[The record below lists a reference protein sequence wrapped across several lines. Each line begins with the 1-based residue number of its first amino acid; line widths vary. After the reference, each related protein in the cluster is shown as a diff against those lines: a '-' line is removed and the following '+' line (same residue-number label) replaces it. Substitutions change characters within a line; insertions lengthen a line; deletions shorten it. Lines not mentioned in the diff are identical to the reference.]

1 MSCVCPPGRARRS
14 LALANVS
21 CPQVDVYIF
30 EPNGISRVQTQHEL
44 GQKFNDFIS
53 VTKTKNKVRLAGA
66 SGC

>member
-1 MSCVCPPGRARRS
+1 M
-14 LALANVS
+14 S

-30 EPNGISRVQTQHEL
+30 EPNGISRVQTQHQL
-44 GQKFNDFIS
+44 GHKFNDFIS